1 MYIKLCDRCGRKTD
15 NKPAF
20 LIPATKGANNGT
32 LQVNGEWFGEPVTLC
47 NNCLIDFEDFRLNHE
62 NFNRCLTEEDNFE
75 GKKRCQ
81 IKF

>member
-20 LIPATKGANNGT
+20 LIPDKSGS
-32 LQVNGEWFGEPVTLC
+32 LQVNGEWFGEPVILC
-47 NNCLIDFEDFRLNHE
+47 NNCLIDFEDFRVNHE
-62 NFNRCLTEEDNFE
+62 NFNRCLTEENNFE